1 MFAIFEFTR
10 RKFLCTFY
18 KIIDKRFLNSN
29 DCVYQNEER
38 IEEIL
43 MISNSNSMNR
53 LTKARYSQGK
63 QTRTWIRSK
72 SCFKDSNRISTISRG
87 IRVNDNSSIGTQKT
101 NNENWHLSVDL
112 WIATIYEDVYVSAWN
127 LVYSGVFLC
136 N

>member
-1 MFAIFEFTR
+1 M
-10 RKFLCTFY
+10 CTFY

-101 NNENWHLSVDL
+101 NNEN
-112 WIATIYEDVYVSAWN
+112 
-127 LVYSGVFLC
+127 
-136 N
+136 